1 MRYIRLYTI
10 TSFFLMTLS
19 AAIETWIATI
29 SGDHSLLL
37 ASYDLIT
44 FIAPASMNEL
54 ERFSQGYFPF
64 IWKIIFFTILQL
76 PLWSFFA
83 FLSAGFLYAL
93 LLDPPDLDPE
103 SVNVQELDIW
113 TTSPPQEDG
122 INEEDVSLDGIEGA
136 VSNKHDNPVEP
147 EIWCPTLTPEDAAS
161 SPNVNNIEPE
171 IWCPTLTPEDAA
183 SSPNVNKIEQ
193 DIWQPILTPEDT
205 SLNPTDNN
213 IEPEI
218 WHPSLTP
225 NDENFDKKDNRL
237 TGKNHLQ
244 CLKRFF
250 YDNIDKYK

>member
-1 MRYIRLYTI
+1 
-10 TSFFLMTLS
+10 MTLS

-136 VSNKHDNPVEP
+136 VSNQHDNPV
-147 EIWCPTLTPEDAAS
+147 
-161 SPNVNNIEPE
+161 EPE